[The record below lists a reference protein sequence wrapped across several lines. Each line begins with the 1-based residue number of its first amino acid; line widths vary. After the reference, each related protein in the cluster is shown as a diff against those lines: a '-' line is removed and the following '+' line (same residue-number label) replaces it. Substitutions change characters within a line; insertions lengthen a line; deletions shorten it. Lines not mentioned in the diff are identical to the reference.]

1 MTQGGT
7 KMETLKNHRFSSVR
21 YMCPLITVKDIK
33 KSREFYE
40 NVLKQEVEL
49 DLGENVAFK
58 GGFAIHDIEHFQNLT
73 GKPITTKTNSSK
85 DFMEFYFELNEIEE
99 LESKLD
105 SLNVEFVHKI
115 REQPWGQRVMRFYDP
130 DNYIIEV
137 GETMVVVIKRTADQG
152 LSKEEIS
159 ERSSMPV
166 EFVQM
171 VTKQAL

>member
-1 MTQGGT
+1 
-7 KMETLKNHRFSSVR
+7 MEIK
-21 YMCPLITVKDIK
+21 YICPLITVKDIK

-49 DLGENVAFK
+49 DHGENVAFK

-73 GKPITTKTNSSK
+73 GKHITEAEISK
-85 DFMEFYFELNEIEE
+85 DFMEIYFELNEIEE
-99 LESKLD
+99 LEAKLET
-105 SLNVEFVHKI
+105 LNVKFVHKI

-137 GETMVVVIKRTADQG
+137 GESLAVVVKRMADEG
-152 LSKEEIS
+152 LSEEEIS

-171 VTKQAL
+171 VLNQDL